1 MTMFSAMRFHFCRLS
16 SLRVIAGL
24 VLCCWVL
31 GLTLRPAQAAEIVFQ
46 QPEVLGYNWPR
57 KLITYDVR
65 FGVGDAKG
73 DALSLRDAKGNG
85 VAFQLSQVERHR
97 GGSIRKAKVSF
108 YAALPAD
115 GAMRYVLSTSRDD
128 KVKAPSV
135 GKPVKVDTAPSGEI
149 TLSNAFTAV
158 RLPAGGSPLA
168 KPIPLAEAPGPVRG
182 FRLID
187 GKWTGGSRFLAE
199 DAPDSTAVRGYAT
212 KVLSSGPLFA
222 EASVRYEFAGG
233 GHYEVT
239 VRLQAAEP
247 MIFLSEEADTG
258 LIDSPVVSVEF
269 FLSSPTKAGWRPDIV
284 YTRYGRPVSGSDA
297 GLETALTD
305 AGVELPKTPKGLQR
319 VAPLKPTDSE
329 TKLFNLNVAHRWTVA
344 PMYAALLRRAD
355 LRTPAVRRP
364 FVAVIPLHA
373 GRWRNAQQY
382 AGLGL
387 QIKQLPN
394 QQITF
399 RTPLTAPAR
408 RSSYLHT
415 GIHDNRLPASVVRRV
430 WCIMTG
436 RAPDSMQ
443 ALWDTRLNHGYVS
456 LDDYKDW
463 TLKWPV
469 DPKVTYPRLF
479 FTVDDLKRARQNADS
494 NPYKEQLLALPYF
507 SQDAAVAQQLAEN
520 AYKRGRG
527 YARHL
532 MFRGGYMKLPWVSG
546 FHQSNYVIRQ
556 TIPAEQALSN
566 KNLDPALRDKMR
578 ALLAACAHAAAEP
591 DVTRRG
597 CGVHQGNPN
606 MPIRRFLALP
616 HLAGLIPDHPQAKKW
631 FDVSAQFMK
640 WKLQTMVGPKGDWGE
655 PGRYLNASLPYF
667 IQAAIILENAGVL
680 DEKTA
685 RQCGAIAHAHSNFLS
700 PPDPRFDGA
709 RIVPSLGHGS
719 QIDYYY
725 AFANAVL
732 LRNQE
737 PDKSKQLMWV
747 WNEMG
752 RPDDTNHRGGRREGY
767 NLYPL
772 LLPVYGHLA
781 AKQKADTPR
790 DILSSRWRPGWGAVM
805 RSHAGDP
812 NETFMAYR
820 QGYMVSHA
828 DPNQGDFVIHAKGA
842 PLTPSSRAHYLL
854 HNAGRGDWGGPE
866 GLYATKSDHF
876 CRVRFGSADRYGG
889 QPGGGVESNVNEFWA
904 GKSVDYLRGWG
915 KYSVTDRWL
924 GGKSK
929 SPDFPTGPIHWDRQ
943 IMFLKGGSAAGP
955 NYFVF
960 RDSFSGNIDQ
970 NKYWH
975 LRTAV
980 KPENIDLRDHG
991 VEVKTDK
998 GTRLTATFLLPKK
1011 IHPVVISGR
1020 DGKTGKAV
1028 CTVAQVKAGPKDTEY
1043 FAVLYPRLANEKV
1056 PSYRQ
1061 LAPGVLEA
1069 KTSEGSD
1076 YVFLGGKNTLEFKND
1091 SLAFSGR
1098 AGSVR
1103 VGPNE
1108 VRFVLATADG
1118 DGSVSYKGMKHT
1130 GPAPF
1135 EVVVPR
1141 AKLKAGTVKMPSP
1154 NCGINADNSKL
1165 RQDGRDIVFEG
1176 KAGGVEVLDS
1186 GFARLVLGPGRGKVG
1201 YKDFAVW
1208 GEGPFELTLDGAG
1221 VRGVT
1226 EGRERMIYMNRPK
1239 TAKGIVSVWI
1249 DGVGSAIGGSG
1260 ALAIPVLSGRHK
1272 IEIRAARQPD
1282 LFK

>member
-1 MTMFSAMRFHFCRLS
+1 MRVHFCRLS
-16 SLRVIAGL
+16 ILRVIVTL
-24 VLCCWVL
+24 VLCCWIL
-31 GLTLRPAQAAEIVFQ
+31 GLSLRPTQAAEIVFQ
-46 QPEVLGYNWPR
+46 QPEVLGYDWPR

-65 FGVGDAKG
+65 FGAGDAKD
-73 DALSLRDAKGNG
+73 DALSLRDAKGSAA
-85 VAFQLSQVERHR
+85 AFQLSRVERHR
-97 GGSIRKAKVSF
+97 DGSIRKAKVSF

-115 GAMRYVLSTSRDD
+115 GDMRYVLSTSRDD
-128 KVKAPSV
+128 KVKPPSV
-135 GKPVKVDTAPSGEI
+135 GKPARVDTASSGEV
-149 TLSNAFTAV
+149 TLSNGFTAV
-158 RLPAGGSPLA
+158 RLPAGRSRLA
-168 KPIPLAEAPGPVRG
+168 KPAALAEVPGPVRG

-222 EASVRYEFAGG
+222 EASVRYEFVGG

-258 LIDSPVVSVEF
+258 LINSPVVSVEF
-269 FLSSPTKAGWRPDIV
+269 FLSSPTKAGWQPDIV

-305 AGVELPKTPKGLQR
+305 AGIKLPKTRKGLQR
-319 VAPLKPTDSE
+319 VAPLKLTESV
-329 TKLFNLNVAHRWTVA
+329 TKLFNLNVAHRWTEA
-344 PMYAALLRRAD
+344 PMYAALLRRGD
-355 LRTPAVRRP
+355 LKTPAARRP

-373 GRWRNAQQY
+373 GRWRNAQQD
-382 AGLGL
+382 ARLGL
-387 QIKQLPN
+387 QINQLPN
-394 QQITF
+394 QQVTF

-415 GIHDNRLPASVVRRV
+415 GVHDNRLPASMVRRV

-443 ALWDTRLNHGYVS
+443 SLWDARLNHGYVS

-463 TLKWPV
+463 ILKWPV

-494 NPYKEQLLALPYF
+494 NLYKKQLLVLPYF
-507 SQDAAVAQQLAEN
+507 SQDPAVAQQLAEK
-520 AYKRGRG
+520 AAKGGRIAGRG
-527 YARHL
+527 YAWHL
-532 MFRGGYMKLPWVSG
+532 MFRGGYMGLPWISG
-546 FHQSNYVIRQ
+546 FHQSNYAIRR

-566 KNLDPALRDKMR
+566 KNLDPAVRDKLR
-578 ALLAACAHAAAEP
+578 AVLAACAYAASEP

-606 MPIRRFLALP
+606 MPIKRFLALP
-616 HLAGLIPDHPQAKKW
+616 HLAAVIPDHPRAKQW
-631 FDVSAQFMK
+631 LDVSAQFMK

-680 DEKTA
+680 DDKTA
-685 RQCGAIAHAHSNFLS
+685 RQCGAVAYAHSNFLS

-725 AFANAVL
+725 ALANAVL

-767 NLYPL
+767 DLYRL
-772 LLPVYGHLA
+772 LLPVFGHLA
-781 AKQKADTPR
+781 TKKQKADAGR
-790 DILSSRWRPGWGAVM
+790 DILNSRWRPGWGAVM
-805 RSHAGDP
+805 RSHPGDP

-828 DPNQGDFVIHAKGA
+828 DPNQGDFVIHAKGT

-854 HNAGRGDWGGPE
+854 HGTNRGDWGGPE

-876 CRVRFGSADRYGG
+876 CRIRFGSPDRYGG

-915 KYSVTDRWL
+915 KYPVTDRWMK
-924 GGKSK
+924 GKSK
-929 SPDFPTGPIHWDRQ
+929 SPGFPSGPIHWDRQ
-943 IMFLKGGSAAGP
+943 IMFLKGNSAGGP

-960 RDSFSGNIDQ
+960 RDSFSGNTAQ

-980 KPENIDLRDHG
+980 KPENIDRRNHG

-998 GTRLTATFLLPKK
+998 GTRLTATFLLPKT
-1011 IHPVVISGR
+1011 IRPVVISGR
-1020 DGKTGKAV
+1020 DGKTGNTV
-1028 CTVAQVKAGPKDTEY
+1028 CSVAQVKAGPKDTEY
-1043 FAVLYPRLANEKV
+1043 FAVLYPRLAKERV

-1069 KTSEGSD
+1069 KTSEGAD
-1076 YVFLGGKNTLEFKND
+1076 YVFLGGRNTLEFKND

-1098 AGSVR
+1098 AGAVR
-1103 VGPNE
+1103 VRPNE

-1135 EVVVPR
+1135 EVIVPR
-1141 AKLKAGTVKMPSP
+1141 ANLKAGTVKMPSP
-1154 NCGINADNSKL
+1154 KFGINASNSKL
-1165 RQDGRDIVFEG
+1165 RQDGEDIVFEG
-1176 KAGGVEVLDS
+1176 QSGGVEVLN
-1186 GFARLVLGPGRGKVG
+1186 GGLARLVLGPGRGKVG
-1201 YKDFAVW
+1201 YKGFTVW
-1208 GEGPFELTLDGAG
+1208 GEGPFELTLDDTG
-1221 VRGVT
+1221 VRGIT
-1226 EGRERMIYMNRPK
+1226 EGRERMIYMNCPK
-1239 TAKGIVSVWI
+1239 TIKGIASVWI
-1249 DGVGSAIGGSG
+1249 DGVGSAIGNSG
-1260 ALAIPVLSGRHK
+1260 ALAVPVLSGRHK
-1272 IEIRAARQPD
+1272 IEIRAAKHPD